1 MKPPGPRDVD
11 PAVQALAVT
20 TAPAA
25 LADGAD
31 DRARGA
37 PRAAADA
44 ALHRADRAMSRCA
57 DGDHQAFE
65 ELYEVLAPRLGAYLL
80 RNLRSAAWAEDLL
93 QETFI
98 RMHCARAGFRRGAP
112 VLPWAFAIARGVLID
127 AIRRDRRRPGD
138 GAADEAGEEL
148 ATSAEP
154 ETLAARRQLR
164 ERLARE
170 IARLP
175 EKLREAFSLI
185 KLDELSES
193 DAAAVLGTT
202 RATVKLRVFRA
213 KRKLRLALG
222 AELANEEGV

>member
-1 MKPPGPRDVD
+1 MKPPGARDVD
-11 PAVQALAVT
+11 PAVQALAIT
-20 TAPAA
+20 TAPGA
-25 LADGAD
+25 LAEG
-31 DRARGA
+31 RVEPARGA
-37 PRAAADA
+37 
-44 ALHRADRAMSRCA
+44 HRADQAMSRCA
-57 DGDHQAFE
+57 DGENQAFD
-65 ELYEVLAPRLGAYLL
+65 ELYELLAPRLGAYLL

-98 RMHCARAGFRRGAP
+98 RMHCARASFRRGAP

-138 GAADEAGEEL
+138 GATDEAGEEL

-164 ERLARE
+164 ERLGRE

-222 AELANEEGV
+222 EELANEEMV